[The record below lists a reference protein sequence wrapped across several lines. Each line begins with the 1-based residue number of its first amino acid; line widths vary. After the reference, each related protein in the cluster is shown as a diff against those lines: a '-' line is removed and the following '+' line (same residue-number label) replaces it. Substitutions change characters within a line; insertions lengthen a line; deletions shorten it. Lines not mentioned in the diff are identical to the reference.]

1 MLPITQTI
9 TGRVYSILLAP
20 LTAHVVV
27 QVEDNFVEAFIPRNE
42 AEKLRVGREVLASSS
57 NGGTKIRAV

>member
-1 MLPITQTI
+1 MSQLPHPV

-27 QVEDNFVEAFIPRNE
+27 QVDDVFLETFLPRSE
-42 AEKLRVGREVLASSS
+42 AETLRVGRPVIASPSES
-57 NGGTKIRAV
+57 GTTIRPI